1 MYYST
6 LPQIEKIFENRR
18 MKQFYLIP
26 WNAIHPDINA
36 ADISNHTARNW
47 AENHGKIY
55 SVDEF
60 EDNFNSGVINPK
72 DFYIRVF

>member
-26 WNAIHPDINA
+26 WDAIHPDINA

-47 AENHGKIY
+47 AYEYGKVLDI
-55 SVDEF
+55 DEF
-60 EDNFNSGVINPK
+60 EDNFNTGIIDPK
-72 DFYIRVF
+72 DYYIRVF